1 MHTIL
6 LIALPSF
13 LNYGNVMFHLLQNT
27 ECKGG
32 KVYEI
37 QEVALVLFQILVAI
51 WNQDVDQCSQACL
64 AFSCVAV
71 NVFQLG
77 EFDFTCEILGTME
90 GIIPAQGAA
99 CYTPLRRILFIN

>member
-1 MHTIL
+1 MP
-6 LIALPSF
+6 LPSF
-13 LNYGNVMFHLLQNT
+13 LNYGDVTFQLHQNT

-37 QEVALVLFQILVAI
+37 QGVL
-51 WNQDVDQCSQACL
+51 DTDQCSQACL

-77 EFDFTCEILGTME
+77 EFEFICEILATVVGTV
-90 GIIPAQGAA
+90 PAQGAA
-99 CYTPLRRILFIN
+99 CYTPIY